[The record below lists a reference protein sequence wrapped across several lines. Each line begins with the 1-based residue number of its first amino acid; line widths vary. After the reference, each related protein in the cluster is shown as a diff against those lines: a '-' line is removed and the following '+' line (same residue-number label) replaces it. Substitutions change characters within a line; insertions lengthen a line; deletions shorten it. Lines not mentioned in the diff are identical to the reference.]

1 MLRII
6 KVDMRIE
13 TRVETGFLYVYAMGD
28 FSLEAAKS
36 SFIEMLEIIATQKVE
51 KIIFDGRKLT
61 GEPKTI
67 ERFYY
72 GEFAAQAVVEF
83 EDRGVS
89 PATQFAYILE
99 EPVLD
104 PLRFGET
111 VAVNRG
117 MFVKAFDNLQ
127 DALRWLGISPSIK
140 TEVAMTKRFN

>member
-1 MLRII
+1 M
-6 KVDMRIE
+6 DMRIE

-36 SFIEMLEIIATQKVE
+36 TFIEMLEIIATQKVK
-51 KIIFDGRKLT
+51 KIIFDGRELT

-99 EPVLD
+99 EPLLD

-117 MFVKAFDNLQ
+117 MFVKAFDNLE

-140 TEVAMTKRFN
+140 TGVAMTNRFN

>member
-1 MLRII
+1 
-6 KVDMRIE
+6 MRIE

-36 SFIEMLEIIATQKVE
+36 IFIEMLEIIATQKVE
-51 KIIFDGRKLT
+51 KVIFDGRKLT

-72 GEFAAQAVVEF
+72 GGFAAQAVLEF

-99 EPVLD
+99 VY
-104 PLRFGET
+104 
-111 VAVNRG
+111 
-117 MFVKAFDNLQ
+117 
-127 DALRWLGISPSIK
+127 
-140 TEVAMTKRFN
+140 